1 MNLRPRTWRSDA
13 ARATPAGEASL
24 AERFLAVRDAT
35 ERLAAPLGAED
46 QLLQSMPDASPVK
59 WHRAH
64 TTWFF
69 ETFILKRQPGYR
81 EFHPAYSFLFNSYYE
96 AVGARH
102 PRPQRGLLSRPA
114 VEEISD
120 YRRHVDEAMCALL
133 AVAIDEETARLIELG
148 LNHEQQHQELI
159 LTDILHAFAQNPLR
173 PAYAEAGPP
182 LSVAPGR
189 AGFVDFEGGTVQI
202 GHAGDGFAFDNE
214 GPRHAAILV
223 PYRLAERL
231 VTNGE
236 WLEFIEAGG
245 YRDPALWLSDG
256 WQCATAQ
263 AWAAPLYW
271 EERDG
276 AWFQM
281 TLAGLQP
288 LDLEAPVAHVSFYE
302 AEAFARWRGK
312 RLPSE
317 AEWENAARGLDPREG
332 NFVESGALR
341 PLPPSAPGSRQMFGD
356 VWEWTASAYA
366 PYPGYRAADGAVG
379 EYNGKFMINQMVLRG
394 GSCATPASH
403 MRASYRNFFYPHQRW
418 QFSGLRL
425 AEDAAPRAGKRTD
438 SGAPSQFLADVWNGL
453 SRPQKRLDSKYFYDG
468 RGAELFE
475 QICGLPEYYLTRTE
489 TALLKRLA
497 PELAAS
503 VAPGTVLVEF
513 GCGSAVK
520 TRVLLDALG
529 QLSCYLAI
537 DICGYSLEQTAS
549 GLSRDYPALDIR
561 SLVADFMEAIALP
574 GDLRARPLLG
584 FFPGSTI
591 GNLIDAEA
599 EQFLARARR
608 TLGPQGRLLI
618 GIDLVKAR
626 ETLLAAYND
635 SAGVTAAFNKNV
647 LARIAREVEADLDPE
662 SFEHRALWNEEAQ
675 RIEMHLVS
683 RRAQRVTIAG
693 REFAFAAG
701 ESIHTEN
708 CHKYTVEGFAALAQ
722 RSGWTV
728 QARWQSANPEFALL
742 LLGSV

>member
-1 MNLRPRTWRSDA
+1 MNLRPKTWRSE
-13 ARATPAGEASL
+13 ATGPSSEASL
-24 AERFLAVRDAT
+24 LERFLSVRDAT

-69 ETFILKRQPGYR
+69 ETFILKRQPSYR
-81 EFHPAYSFLFNSYYE
+81 EFHPAFSFLFNSYYE

-102 PRPQRGLLSRPA
+102 PRPQRGLLSRPT

-133 AVAIDEETARLIELG
+133 AGAIDDETADLIELG

-173 PAYAEAGPP
+173 PAYAETTPSISG
-182 LSVAPGR
+182 APGS
-189 AGFVDFEGGTVQI
+189 AGFIDFEGGTVEI
-202 GHAGDGFAFDNE
+202 GHAGEGFAFDNE
-214 GPRHAAILV
+214 SPRHRAILE
-223 PYRLAERL
+223 PYRLAERP

-236 WLEFIEAGG
+236 WLEFLLAGG
-245 YRDPALWLSDG
+245 YRDAALWLSDG
-256 WQCATAQ
+256 WQCAASQ
-263 AWAAPLYW
+263 SWRAPLYW
-271 EERDG
+271 EEKDG
-276 AWFQM
+276 AWLEM
-281 TLAGLQP
+281 TLAGLKP
-288 LDLEAPVAHVSFYE
+288 LDPEAPVAHVSFYE
-302 AEAFARWRGK
+302 ADAFARWRGK

-317 AEWENAARGLDPREG
+317 AEWENATRGLDPRDG

-366 PYPGYRAADGAVG
+366 PYPGYRPAAGAVG

-403 MRASYRNFFYPHQRW
+403 MRASYRNFFYPQQRW

-425 AEDAAPRAGKRTD
+425 AEDAPRGRGKRTD
-438 SGAPSQFLADVWNGL
+438 SDAPSQFLADVWNGL

-489 TALLKRLA
+489 TALLHRLA

-520 TRVLLDALG
+520 TRVLLDALS

-537 DICGYSLEQTAS
+537 DICGYSLEQTTS
-549 GLSRDYPALDIR
+549 GLKRDYPALDIR

-574 GDLRARPLLG
+574 GDFHGRPLLG

-591 GNLIDAEA
+591 GNLTDAEA
-599 EQFLARARR
+599 EQFLARARQ

-618 GIDLVKAR
+618 GIDLVKEC

-647 LARIAREVEADLDPE
+647 LARIQRELDTGLDLDA
-662 SFEHRALWNEEAQ
+662 FEHRALWNEAAQ

-683 RRAQRVTIAG
+683 WRAQRVTIAG
-693 REFAFAAG
+693 REFHFAAG

-708 CHKYTVEGFAALAQ
+708 CHKYTVEGFTALAE
-722 RSGWTV
+722 RAGWSV
-728 QARWQSANPEFALL
+728 QARWQSAKPEFALL
-742 LLGSV
+742 LLG